1 MDLFQSSENLLPFD
15 GFVTYKAGLLS
26 LSESKELMDYLMEE
40 IDWRQEKLILFGKPI
55 QMRRKIAWLGDK
67 PFKYKYGGSI
77 KTASLWP
84 KGLLNLKE
92 KVELSSNSKFNS
104 CLLNLYF
111 DGDDGM
117 GWHSDNEKELIK
129 NSTIASV
136 SLGATRPFKFK
147 HNSTGD
153 QIKITLESGS
163 LLLMEG
169 ETQQFWKHALPKT
182 KKSKTPRV
190 NLTFRLFDEQNTNL

>member
-1 MDLFQSSENLLPFD
+1 MNLFQSSENLLPYN
-15 GFVTYKAGLLS
+15 GWASYEPRLLS
-26 LSESKELMDYLMEE
+26 KSESDDLMGYLMKE
-40 IDWRQEKLILFGKPI
+40 IAWQKEKLILFGKPI
-55 QMRRKIAWLGDK
+55 EMRRKIAWLGDK
-67 PFKYKYGGSI
+67 PFQYNYGGST

-84 KGLLNLKE
+84 EGMQGLKKQIE
-92 KVELSSNSKFNS
+92 ASAKTKFNS

-129 NSTIASV
+129 NATISSI
-136 SLGATRPFKFK
+136 SLGAERPFKFK
-147 HNSTGD
+147 HNTTGD

-163 LLLMEG
+163 LLLMGG

-190 NLTFRLFDEQNTNL
+190 NLTFRLFDEQNLSL